1 MRLVAE
7 SVTFSYPSGIEALL
21 NINLEIGEGETVAI
35 VGANGA
41 GKTTL
46 VKHFN
51 GLLRPV
57 SGQVYIGDWGANSH
71 SVAELAS
78 RVGFAFQNP
87 EDQIFKNSV
96 RAEVAFGPR
105 NLGLNEAEVNLNVSE
120 ALDMVGLLEAA
131 DEHPYDLNAS
141 ERKLVTLAGAV
152 AMNTPVVIFDEPTT
166 GQDAIGIAGIV
177 GMIQSLKQSNRTVIV
192 ISHDLDF
199 CAENLEA
206 VVVMQHGRIIR
217 QGPSAEV
224 FANENLLKQ
233 ADLDPPQL
241 VRLSNELG
249 MHRAPLSAEMF
260 VSDYADWAR
269 PKGLDS

>member
-1 MRLVAE
+1 MKLLAE
-7 SVTFSYPSGIEALL
+7 RVTFSYPSGVQALVD
-21 NINLEIGEGETVAI
+21 INLEIGAGEAVAI

-46 VKHFN
+46 VRHFN
-51 GLLRPV
+51 GLLRP
-57 SGQVYIGDWGANSH
+57 SQGQVFVGDWDARRH

-78 RVGFAFQNP
+78 RVAFAFQNP
-87 EDQIFKNSV
+87 EDQIFKNTV
-96 RAEVAFGPR
+96 HAEVAFGPR
-105 NLGLNEAEVNLNVSE
+105 NLGLPEIEVNSNVRE

-166 GQDAIGIAGIV
+166 GQDSIGIAGIV

-199 CAENLEA
+199 CVENLEA
-206 VVVMQHGRIIR
+206 VVVMQHGRIIQ
-217 QGPSAEV
+217 QGPTAEV
-224 FANENLLKQ
+224 FANKKLLKQ
-233 ADLDPPQL
+233 ADLDSPQL
-241 VRLSNELG
+241 IRLSQKIG
-249 MHRAPLSAEMF
+249 MRQSPTSADVF
-260 VSDYADWAR
+260 VRDYVNWKR
-269 PKGLDS
+269 SKRSPS